1 MSIFERVYADIEKNK
16 LLRENGLYTCIP
28 WVDLPKFSTV
38 IPGIE
43 KERYTI
49 VTASSKVGKTQIADF
64 MYMYQPYKFIS
75 QNESNIKIKILYFSL
90 EISKSAKLLSIISN
104 RLFTDY
110 GIVIDSQNLESKFQS
125 YILTDEV
132 LGKVKEIKEKIE
144 VFEDTVTIIDTI
156 RNPFGIYK
164 YCRDWFEKNGTI
176 HYKTIMIGNEEH
188 KIMDFY
194 EPTDPDLYTI
204 IIIDNYN
211 LLTPE
216 KGGTLKDAMEK
227 FSSDYA
233 LTLRDKFKAHI
244 VAIQQQA
251 AAKENLEFTKGG
263 GLIEQKLRPSPDG
276 LGDSKLTGR
285 DVNYLIGL
293 FAPYRHE
300 IKSWS
305 GYDLTKLKDN
315 HRELSISLN
324 RQGSG
329 FKNVNLFFNG
339 AVNHFY
345 ELPPITVCN

>member
-110 GIVIDSQNLESKFQS
+110 GIIIDSQNLESKFQS

-176 HYKTIMIGNEEH
+176 HYKNIMIGNEEH

-216 KGGTLKDAMEK
+216 KGGTLGDAINK

-244 VAIQQQA
+244 VAIQQQS

-285 DVNYLIGL
+285 DVNYLLGL

-300 IKSWS
+300 IKNWS

-345 ELPPITVCN
+345 ELAPITVCN